1 MKNHHDI
8 TENVLT
14 GKKRIKSGKQT
25 SIFVQIFLKMCQACI
40 CLQTEVFDKLL
51 LYFYRTKV
59 VGLMRK
65 VYVYFSPTC
74 A

>member
-1 MKNHHDI
+1 MKNHPDI
-8 TENVLT
+8 TENILT
-14 GKKRIKSGKQT
+14 GTLRINQANKHVFSSKI
-25 SIFVQIFLKMCQACI
+25 SKNVQSVI

-51 LYFYRTKV
+51 LYFFYRTQA